1 MRATDRVAITLSI
14 GFVLGAR
21 GFILQPIVSLI
32 RFS

>member
-14 GFVLGAR
+14 GFVLG
-21 GFILQPIVSLI
+21 GFILQLIVPLI